1 MLLNQKLFESVGD
14 VAGRTIIEQVTIG
27 LGYTAVTTSDG
38 GIGIAA
44 TGAGLNDGRSGN
56 MDIPDYE
63 GRPAI
68 DLLESILAPDPMR
81 RTMALAL
88 INALNNTRAMKLPED
103 ATNRIL
109 YDRFDIL
116 NGRQVAMV
124 GYFPPLVRFLEK
136 KQVPLSVID
145 KARGIGDKQV
155 FYRQLS
161 DWAEILILTATSIVN
176 STMEEILSHAGPHLK
191 TVILGPSTPMLPGA
205 FGHLPVHM
213 LAGSAITNREQAL
226 KAVRHGGG
234 TRALKPFNRKVY
246 WCPRTVKTV
255 SKNGMQPMID
265 NDALHCGGNPE
276 GPFPI
281 PASGGRL
288 R

>member
-1 MLLNQKLFESVGD
+1 MILNQKLFESVGD
-14 VAGRTIIEQVTIG
+14 AAERVTVTQVTIG

-44 TGAGLNDGRSGN
+44 TGVALDGSHAGN
-56 MDIPDYE
+56 MDIPDFE

-68 DLLESILAPDPMR
+68 DLLEGILASDPML

-88 INALNNTRAMKLPED
+88 INALNNASAMQLPED
-103 ATNRIL
+103 ATNQIL
-109 YDRFDIL
+109 FDRFDIL
-116 NGRQVAMV
+116 NGRRVAMV

-145 KARGIGDKQV
+145 KARGIGDKQT
-155 FYRQLS
+155 FYDQLS

-176 STMEEILSHAGPHLK
+176 RTMEEILSHAGPQLK

-205 FGHLPVHM
+205 FNHLPVHM
-213 LAGSAITNREQAL
+213 LAGSAITNRESAL

-234 TRALKPFNRKVY
+234 TRALKPFSRKIY
-246 WCPRTVKTV
+246 WCAGTFKKPL
-255 SKNGMQPMID
+255 SP
-265 NDALHCGGNPE
+265 P
-276 GPFPI
+276 
-281 PASGGRL
+281 
-288 R
+288 